1 MATVRKVLRP
11 YKEGDNVTFE
21 QAVAVFREIRLEQER
36 AAEQKKAAR
45 KKTAAKR
52 K

>member
-11 YKEGDNVTFE
+11 LRDGDNVTYA
-21 QAVAVFREIRLEQER
+21 QARAVFREIRLERER
-36 AAEQKKAAR
+36 AEEEKKAA
-45 KKTAAKR
+45 KKKVAAKR

>member
-1 MATVRKVLRP
+1 MATVRKILRP
-11 YKEGDNVTFE
+11 LREGDNVTYA
-21 QAVAVFREIRLEQER
+21 QARAVFREIRLEREL

-45 KKTAAKR
+45 KKAAAKH

>member
-11 YKEGDNVTFE
+11 IKEGDNVTYA
-21 QAVAVFREIRLEQER
+21 QAVAVFREIRREKEL
-36 AAEQKKAAR
+36 AAEQKKASR
-45 KKTAAKR
+45 RKTAAKA